1 MDKQKE
7 YDRFFEES
15 NTGTLDG
22 YCNVDFLDLYEKA
35 ILKMETKTKRLMD
48 VGCGSGNRLF
58 DFYNR
63 SGIEYYGVEKS
74 INFING
80 SKHKDKIFQ
89 LDLTNR
95 KYFSQFREIV
105 HNLDF
110 VNYDTIALF
119 GGVINGLIDK
129 NQRGIGWENIE
140 KMLRHDTYLII
151 HSIGDRRWYYS
162 GNIGKCLKL
171 INNVDFPNQ
180 YLYTRKELGNIF
192 EQHKLKIINEYN
204 LDLPAVTLKHSFF
217 VIKKCS

>member
-217 VIKKCS
+217 VIRKCS

>member
-1 MDKQKE
+1 M
-7 YDRFFEES
+7 
-15 NTGTLDG
+15 
-22 YCNVDFLDLYEKA
+22 
-35 ILKMETKTKRLMD
+35 
-48 VGCGSGNRLF
+48 F